1 MNLFIKLIFIR
12 MVGVIEEIDS
22 YLQYLVEKY
31 FVFHELAELDEA
43 NTIDDIV
50 ILKRDIANDIEK
62 LTDDNMIGLTKT
74 VFSKFRFYNIDIKDK
89 IGGFGSRLNLDVT
102 EMIYLHYKKYKS
114 LNSNSKRENLKI
126 NHEIDTNDTYFI
138 DSLDTI
144 TTHQLQSAFGDFLK
158 TGTNKDSFRYE
169 YRFEFKT
176 RGKKYKFSLYDY
188 LNDNNEFYD
197 IHDIFWHIASNTCK
211 RDIIHLFK
219 DSLIT
224 RLSETDCC

>member
-1 MNLFIKLIFIR
+1 MNLFIELIFIR

-89 IGGFGSRLNLDVT
+89 MNCNDHKHNYKFSRRDFLGNVAHELKTPLFTVQG
-102 EMIYLHYKKYKS
+102 YLLTLIEGASKDKEILEKRINNGKVEYFIKWEGYKIS
-114 LNSNSKRENLKI
+114 ESTWEPEENLK
-126 NHEIDTNDTYFI
+126 HAQDRRSVEQR
-138 DSLDTI
+138 S
-144 TTHQLQSAFGDFLK
+144 K
-158 TGTNKDSFRYE
+158 P
-169 YRFEFKT
+169 
-176 RGKKYKFSLYDY
+176 
-188 LNDNNEFYD
+188 
-197 IHDIFWHIASNTCK
+197 
-211 RDIIHLFK
+211 
-219 DSLIT
+219 
-224 RLSETDCC
+224 

>member
-1 MNLFIKLIFIR
+1 MNLFIKFIFIT

-22 YLQYLVEKY
+22 YLQYLVDKY
-31 FVFHELAELDEA
+31 FVFQELAELDEA

-50 ILKRDIANDIEK
+50 ILKNNIPNIKK
-62 LTDDNMIGLTKT
+62 LTDDTMIGLTKS
-74 VFSKFRFYNIDIKDK
+74 VVSKFKCYNIGIKDK
-89 IGGFGSRLNLDVT
+89 SGGFGSRLNLDGI
-102 EMIYLHYKKYKS
+102 ENIYLHYKKYKS
-114 LNSNSKRENLKI
+114 LNSNSKGENLTIKP
-126 NHEIDTNDTYFI
+126 EIDTNDTYFI

-197 IHDIFWHIASNTCK
+197 TDDIFWHIASNTCK
-211 RDIIHLFK
+211 SDIVHLFK

>member
-1 MNLFIKLIFIR
+1 LHGGADKNCIKFINKMNLFIKLIFIR

-114 LNSNSKRENLKI
+114 SFGYKIKFDNFIYRGFERYTIKRFIKI
-126 NHEIDTNDTYFI
+126 
-138 DSLDTI
+138 
-144 TTHQLQSAFGDFLK
+144 
-158 TGTNKDSFRYE
+158 
-169 YRFEFKT
+169 FK
-176 RGKKYKFSLYDY
+176 KMNFYNY
-188 LNDNNEFYD
+188 L
-197 IHDIFWHIASNTCK
+197 
-211 RDIIHLFK
+211 
-219 DSLIT
+219 
-224 RLSETDCC
+224 

>member
-1 MNLFIKLIFIR
+1 MNLFIKLIFIT

-43 NTIDDIV
+43 NTIDDIA
-50 ILKRDIANDIEK
+50 ILKRDIANDIKK

-89 IGGFGSRLNLDVT
+89 SGGFGSRLNLNAT

-114 LNSNSKRENLKI
+114 LNSNSKREDLKI
-126 NHEIDTNDTYFI
+126 NPKIDTNDTYYI

-144 TTHQLQSAFGDFLK
+144 TTHQLQNEFGDFLK
-158 TGTNKDSFRYE
+158 TGTDKDSFRYE

-176 RGKKYKFSLYDY
+176 GGKKYKFSLYDY

-197 IHDIFWHIASNTCK
+197 THDIYWHIASNTCK

-219 DSLIT
+219 DSLIAK
-224 RLSETDCC
+224 LSETDCC